1 MIYKIKI
8 FVYYSLFLTF
18 LLINPNIIFSQKNL
32 NVENLLNKLQIAET
46 NDEAKIIR
54 EQIWNKWIYAI
65 PKNAQQN
72 LKYALNEFNSG
83 RLLSAEK
90 AFTDLITKYPNYAEG
105 WNKRATIRYML
116 NDLEG
121 SLNDI
126 DSVLKLQPRHF
137 GAIAGSGL
145 IYIKKKNYEKALNFY
160 KNLDK
165 IDPMNKESK
174 MFIKLINKILL
185 ENSA

>member
-8 FVYYSLFLTF
+8 FVYYSLFLNF
-18 LLINPNIIFSQKNL
+18 LLINPNILFSQKNL

-46 NDEAKIIR
+46 NEEARIIR
-54 EQIWNKWIYAI
+54 KQIWNKWIYAI
-65 PKNAQQN
+65 PKDSQQN

-90 AFTDLITKYPNYAEG
+90 AFTYLIKKYPNYAEG

-160 KNLDK
+160 KSLNK
-165 IDPMNKESK
+165 IDPMNEESK

-185 ENSA
+185 EKSA